1 MFYDRF
7 YELVKLSNPRYSACS
22 PLLIVTNPALGERGL
37 QQWGKG
43 KRILPNRE
51 AREEQK
57 VRFFG
62 I

>member
-1 MFYDRF
+1 MV
-7 YELVKLSNPRYSACS
+7 LCSNPRYSACS

-57 VRFFG
+57 VIFFG